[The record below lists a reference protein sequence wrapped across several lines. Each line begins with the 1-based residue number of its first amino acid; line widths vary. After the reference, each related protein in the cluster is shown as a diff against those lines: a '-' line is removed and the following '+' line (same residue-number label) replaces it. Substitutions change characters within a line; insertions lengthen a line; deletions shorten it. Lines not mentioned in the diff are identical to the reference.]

1 MSELRD
7 IAQRTRASHATR
19 PSSKPVF
26 TEPVEEQDMLNEK
39 DFENPETLSED
50 AMATSDFMPGAGL
63 SFTSEI
69 ESADASDISEY
80 EEEAEP
86 GVDGIDADEEDD
98 DDAVVA
104 GVDEMFDPDAVADE
118 EAAANNYDSIDDGFL
133 TDKVLRDSMPD
144 VPEEDAV
151 GHFESLRAEVN
162 GHKMRMLSV
171 GLTVEEAEAAALVKL
186 RKLGEDINIRYLK
199 KNPDRLVVTVDKTN
213 VDNLEF
219 TEEEKSK
226 MEAAKVIQLNVV
238 ETHDLEHMSVRRV
251 PRDQKISTIF
261 ASNSGF
267 SFYSVPLPLT
277 GDYCRFKGSQI
288 MQLLQTT
295 SYQND
300 TPYELL
306 NRKARLIYS
315 QLSEGTYLTKRDS
328 SGKMIM
334 NYDEFLNKLMYYDV
348 DMCLYC
354 ITAATSKEVLTSPL
368 DCEDCENQ
376 QQEVTFNVKQILD
389 MQDIAPEY
397 AEMVDKVLGIR
408 ANPEALEKYREETN
422 VTHIVRSPITN
433 NIYYICQPSLARA
446 LEVYRIADMAQIN
459 SYLLALT
466 MFVEKAQIYDKG
478 ADDYIEIEADE
489 IEAMYEYLR
498 EVDDDEINILTEYI
512 TPMIVAPHFTIRWT
526 CDKCKSD
533 QITRIGAEAL
543 IFLKARAS

>member
-7 IAQRTRASHATR
+7 IAQRTREKHATR
-19 PSSKPVF
+19 PSTKPANIDQA
-26 TEPVEEQDMLNEK
+26 VEQEMDNL
-39 DFENPETLSED
+39 ETLSEG
-50 AMATSDFMPGAGL
+50 AKTTSDFVPDTGL
-63 SFTSEI
+63 SFTPDAQEF
-69 ESADASDISEY
+69 ESVGGDMADISEY
-80 EEEAEP
+80 EEE
-86 GVDGIDADEEDD
+86 VDPAMDDADDEDD
-98 DDAVVA
+98 DDVVVA
-104 GVDEMFDPDAVADE
+104 GMDEMFDPDAAADE
-118 EAAANNYDSIDDGFL
+118 EVVENGQDSNDDSFL

-144 VPEEDAV
+144 VPEEEAV
-151 GHFESLRAEVN
+151 GHFESLRSEVN
-162 GHKMRMLSV
+162 AQKMRMLSM
-171 GLTVEEAEAAALVKL
+171 GLSSEEAEAAALVKL
-186 RKLGEDINIRYLK
+186 KKLGEDINIRYLK
-199 KNPDRLVVTVDKTN
+199 KNPDRLIVTVDKSN
-213 VDNLEF
+213 VENLEF
-219 TEEEKSK
+219 TEEEKKK

-328 SGKMIM
+328 SGKMVM

-354 ITAATSKEVLTSPL
+354 ITAATSKEVLTTPL

-397 AEMVDKVLGIR
+397 AEMVDKILGIR
-408 ANPEALEKYREETN
+408 ADPEALKKYRDETN

-433 NIYYICQPSLARA
+433 NVYHICQPSLARA
-446 LEVYRIADMAQIN
+446 LEVYRIADMSQIN

-478 ADDYIEIEADE
+478 NDDYIEIDADE
-489 IEAMYEYLR
+489 ITAMYEYLR
-498 EVDDDEINILTEYI
+498 EVDDDEINILTEFI

-526 CDKCKSD
+526 CDKCQTD
-533 QITRIGAEAL
+533 QITRIGAESL